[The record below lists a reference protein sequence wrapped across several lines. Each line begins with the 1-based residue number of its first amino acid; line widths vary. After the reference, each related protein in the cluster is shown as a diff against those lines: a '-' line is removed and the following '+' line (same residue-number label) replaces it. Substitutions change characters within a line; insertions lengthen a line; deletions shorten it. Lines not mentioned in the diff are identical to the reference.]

1 MKLNLYK
8 SLLGT
13 VIGASMLS
21 LNSCTDLSETI
32 YSELASEKY
41 EFTDKDAAAMF
52 APVYSSL
59 RNVYWAWNGYADV
72 MDETSDLWTTP
83 LRIGVGW
90 GDLYIAMHEHNQ
102 IKKFEKYYPADEVE
116 NYNR

>member
-1 MKLNLYK
+1 MKSNLYK

-52 APVYSSL
+52 A
-59 RNVYWAWNGYADV
+59 
-72 MDETSDLWTTP
+72 
-83 LRIGVGW
+83 
-90 GDLYIAMHEHNQ
+90 LYILPCVACIGDGMVMQ
-102 IKKFEKYYPADEVE
+102 M
-116 NYNR
+116 

>member
-1 MKLNLYK
+1 MKSNLYK

-59 RNVYWAWNGYADV
+59 RSLYWGWNGYADV

-83 LRIGVGW
+83 L
-90 GDLYIAMHEHNQ
+90 
-102 IKKFEKYYPADEVE
+102 
-116 NYNR
+116 